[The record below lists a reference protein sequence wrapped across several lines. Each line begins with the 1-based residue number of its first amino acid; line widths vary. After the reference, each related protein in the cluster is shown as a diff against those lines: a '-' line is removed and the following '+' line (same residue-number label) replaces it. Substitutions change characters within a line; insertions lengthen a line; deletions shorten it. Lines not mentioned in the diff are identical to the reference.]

1 MMIFLQKAVIRF
13 LLGLYVLA
21 VFQPFS
27 PYLEY
32 AFNKKFIVQQLCE
45 NRAKPELKCEGM
57 CYVAKRL
64 AKAEAPQT
72 TQHNPAPFKHNFE
85 QDTFYLRQTELTTLA
100 SPSLSLRLDLA
111 NEPHPSSQFAEDIFH
126 PPRIGCILL

>member
-1 MMIFLQKAVIRF
+1 MMILLQKAVIRF

-21 VFQPFS
+21 VFKPFS

-45 NRAKPELKCEGM
+45 NRAKPELNCEGI

-64 AKAEAPQT
+64 AKTEAPQP
-72 TQHNPAPFKHNFE
+72 TQHNPASFKHHFE
-85 QDTFYLRQTELTTLA
+85 QDTFHLRQTEFTTLA
-100 SPSLSLRLDLA
+100 SPSLSLRLDFA
-111 NEPHPSSQFAEDIFH
+111 IETRPSSQYAADIFH
-126 PPRIGCILL
+126 PPRIDRILL